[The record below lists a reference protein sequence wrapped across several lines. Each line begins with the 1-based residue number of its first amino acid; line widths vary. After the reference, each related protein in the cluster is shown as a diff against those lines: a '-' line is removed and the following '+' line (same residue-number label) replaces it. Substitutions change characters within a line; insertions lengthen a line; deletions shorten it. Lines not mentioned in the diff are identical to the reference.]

1 MASKVSFDSLYYIFF
16 YLCKGKTFPECRKVI
31 FFYTYVP
38 SNIVDKVFAWEMSM
52 DTYNGPSS
60 WYLENNF

>member
-16 YLCKGKTFPECRKVI
+16 IYARGRLVEKW

-38 SNIVDKVFAWEMSM
+38 SNIVDKVFAWEISM

-60 WYLENNF
+60 WYLENHF

>member
-16 YLCKGKTFPECRKVI
+16 IYARGRLSQSVEKW

-38 SNIVDKVFAWEMSM
+38 SNIVDKVFAWEISM

-60 WYLENNF
+60 WYLENHF